1 VKKALVSLLLLLC
14 LLPLNTR
21 ADEKE
26 IPSFGLLLN
35 SGGCYS
41 SGFISSY
48 QTGLSLGLGLSF
60 GFDDRWDGL
69 WSIDH
74 YDMPNMPLTLSFPTP
89 SDPVSQIIVQPT
101 DDVAIAVNTRWYWWN
116 KFDYIHQRFNTVPY
130 LTGGLGLDLMV
141 DEFSPPQ
148 GADFWSNSFDILL
161 GLNLGAGMDVSLGD
175 SWILYG
181 EGLDHL
187 VFWQGLSQVFI
198 GRVGIKVM
206 LDSAH
211 VDPFRG
217 LF

>member
-1 VKKALVSLLLLLC
+1 MLLSLLPFNAC
-14 LLPLNTR
+14 

-35 SGGCYS
+35 GGGCYS
-41 SGFISSY
+41 SGFIASY
-48 QTGLSLGLGLSF
+48 QSGLAFGLGLSF

-89 SDPVSQIIVQPT
+89 SDPVSQTLVQPT
-101 DDVAIAVNTRWYWWN
+101 DDVGIAVNTRWYWWN
-116 KFDYIHQRFNTVPY
+116 KYDYIHQRFNTVPY
-130 LTGGLGLDLMV
+130 LTAGVGLDLMV
-141 DEFSPPQ
+141 DQYLPPQ